1 MVNIPP
7 VRGNTNACVKKILMS
22 NAAWAWEFLRRNMD
36 YRLDFTKEHWNRPDV
51 ESLST
56 GTRLVIGKRRYQRA
70 RKWGL
75 LFFADPDRSAL
86 ETEVFWKP
94 SVFPATVRV
103 KLGDPEMETLMERE
117 NFCSVS
123 DSVILSQLCCRRI
136 LFDSINHSR
145 HIVLNAR
152 RYWFQL
158 YCDSP
163 HPLDDEAVIH
173 FRIDGVKHSKQR
185 MKTARQLLELHRSS
199 GGKLSQIGARKNAV
213 KLQESLIALDVRKN
227 KGSYQDIARA
237 LVGDKRTDLE
247 WENGHSALKERIRR
261 TLVRGRKY
269 RDGGYLSLLG

>member
-7 VRGNTNACVKKILMS
+7 VRGNTDMCAKRFLMS

-36 YRLDFTKEHWNRPDV
+36 YRLDFTKEHWNRPHM
-51 ESLST
+51 ENLST

-75 LFFADPDRSAL
+75 LFFADPDFTAL
-86 ETEVFWKP
+86 QTEVFWKP

-103 KLGDPEMETLMERE
+103 KLGDPEIETLMERA

-199 GGKLSQIGARKNAV
+199 GGKLSQIGTRKNAQ
-213 KLQESLIALDVRKN
+213 KLQEALIALDVN
-227 KGSYQDIARA
+227 KADGSYRDIARH
-237 LVGDKRTDLE
+237 LVGDKQTDLE
-247 WENGHSALKERIRR
+247 WDSGNCRLKDRARRALAMGK
-261 TLVRGRKY
+261 KY
-269 RDGGYLSLLG
+269 RNGDYLTLLG